1 MSGESPV
8 LFFVIMDQTC
18 SLVISVDVVSIRRE
32 ISLQNWKFCKA
43 GRRKSELCLSGFL
56 HNIAKDLLMYAISI
70 HNCVVSSI
78 NVQTALIHR
87 LSCLQINMLRRDLH
101 QKNWLF
107 L

>member
-8 LFFVIMDQTC
+8 LFVIMDQTC

-56 HNIAKDLLMYAISI
+56 HNIAKDFA
-70 HNCVVSSI
+70 
-78 NVQTALIHR
+78 NVCH
-87 LSCLQINMLRRDLH
+87 LH
-101 QKNWLF
+101 TQLCDK
-107 L
+107 